1 MNEASSGNRAK
12 PGMVCPPLRRSLMA
26 TAALLGVGA
35 SLTPAAAQAPAGS
48 EAPQAAPA
56 ATNDQPEIVVTG
68 SRITSAGFNTPT
80 PVTTLGTDRLQ
91 KMGSTNIGE
100 ALASLPSFRAT
111 SSPTN
116 TTVGSNISPGNAGA
130 RIADLRGLGTTRTLV
145 LVDSRRF
152 APSTSTGTVDLNLI
166 PTLLIER
173 ADVVTGGASAAYGS
187 DAVSGV
193 INIILSKHLEGVKSN
208 VEFGISDRGD
218 GKEYV
223 AQVAAGTSFDGG
235 RGHVVFGLEYDKDK
249 GVGNC
254 YTRTSCSNEVGNLT
268 QAAGVNGRPANNIAY
283 NVHTATLTPGGL
295 ITATVNAAG
304 VRTAAKGGVLGGL
317 QFDASGAL
325 TPFTYGQNAGA
336 LFMEGGT
343 GTGLNAFFGDPALSI
358 PVTRYNGYGHF
369 EYEVSDAFT
378 PFIDVSYGHVVGY
391 TAGPEIRDGGF
402 PGNGDLIK
410 IDNPFLPASVK
421 ATMAANGI
429 AGLVIGKL
437 GTDLGKIDSVSKR
450 NNYRIVGGGSGKL
463 GGSWTWD
470 GYAEYGT
477 TDYSQSTVNDRIT
490 ANFANAIDAVADPVS
505 GRPICRIA
513 LTNPNTNCVPLNIL
527 GQGQYSQAAKNY
539 AFGTTQQ
546 NTNFTQVAAAAN
558 LHGDLF
564 RTWAGPVTIATGA
577 ETRRDSLQISVDPI
591 SAVNGFYIFNAT
603 PASGHVSVVEGYAE
617 AVVPLLHDS
626 PIGRSL
632 DLNGAI
638 RRTHYKTAN
647 QTVSNSFDTT
657 TWKVGGTYRPIDGV
671 LLRITESQDIR
682 APNTSELFTTPV
694 TSVAALTD
702 TKTGTQVFANVYTGG
717 NINLKPEKARTFT
730 SGVTLQPEGRLRGLK
745 LSVDYYKIRI
755 RDAIATLGAQVIV
768 NTCNTTGASD
778 ICGLVTRNSS
788 NILQSVSVLYLNL
801 NRQELKGLDFEASY
815 RLPLGAGTSLDL
827 RGLATH
833 AISFTNSSLPGVNRA
848 GDDGLNGIPSWV
860 ADGFATLNIKRLTLT
875 AQGHFIS
882 AGKYDASLIGPEDA
896 GYSVTLPNSINTNR
910 VPARFYTNI
919 GASFDLLKT
928 GKRTLKIYGNVNN
941 LFDVMPPPLWNGNN
955 NSVYYDVIGRRYRM
969 GLRYDF

>member
-1 MNEASSGNRAK
+1 MKGRQLGIRAM
-12 PGMVCPPLRRSLMA
+12 PGETHPPLKRSLMA
-26 TAALLGVGA
+26 TVALAIVA
-35 SLTPAAAQAPAGS
+35 SGLTPAAAAG
-48 EAPQAAPA
+48 QTAPA
-56 ATNDQPEIVVTG
+56 ASNDQPQEIVVTG
-68 SRITSAGFNTPT
+68 SRIASAGFNTPT

-100 ALASLPSFRAT
+100 ALASLPSFRAS

-208 VEFGISDRGD
+208 LEFGISDRGD

-223 AQVAAGTSFDGG
+223 AQIAAGTAFDGG

-254 YTRTSCSNEVGNLT
+254 YTRTYCSNEVGNLT

-304 VRTAAKGGVLGGL
+304 VRTAARGGVLGGL
-317 QFDASGAL
+317 QFDASGAP
-325 TPFTYGQNAGA
+325 TAFTYGQNGGA

-369 EYEVSDAFT
+369 EYEVADAFT

-410 IDNPFLPASVK
+410 IDNPFLPASLK
-421 ATMAANGI
+421 TTMAANGI
-429 AGLVIGKL
+429 TGLVIGKL
-437 GTDLGKIDSVSKR
+437 GTDLGKMDSVSKR

-463 GGSWTWD
+463 GGSWSWD
-470 GYAEYGT
+470 GYAQYGT
-477 TDYSQSTVNDRIT
+477 TDYRQSTVNDRIT

-513 LTNPNTNCVPLNIL
+513 LTNPATACVPLNIL

-558 LHGDLF
+558 VHGNLF
-564 RTWAGPVTIATGA
+564 NTWAGPVTVATGA

-617 AVVPLLHDS
+617 AGVPLLRDS
-626 PIGRSL
+626 ALGRSL

-657 TWKVGGTYRPIDGV
+657 TWKIGGTYSPIDGV
-671 LLRITESQDIR
+671 LLRVTELQDIR

-730 SGVTLQPEGRLRGLK
+730 AGVTLQPQGSLRGLK
-745 LSVDYYKIRI
+745 IAVDYYKIRI

-768 NTCNTTGASD
+768 NTCNTTGAAD

-801 NRQELKGLDFEASY
+801 NRQDLKGLDFEASY
-815 RLPLGAGTSLDL
+815 RLPLGTGTSLDL

-833 AISFTNSSLPGVNRA
+833 NISLTNSSLPNVNRA
-848 GDDGLNGIPSWV
+848 GDDGLNGVPSWV
-860 ADGFATLNIKRLTLT
+860 ADGFATLNIRRLTLT

-896 GYSVTLPNSINTNR
+896 GYSVLSPSSINTNR